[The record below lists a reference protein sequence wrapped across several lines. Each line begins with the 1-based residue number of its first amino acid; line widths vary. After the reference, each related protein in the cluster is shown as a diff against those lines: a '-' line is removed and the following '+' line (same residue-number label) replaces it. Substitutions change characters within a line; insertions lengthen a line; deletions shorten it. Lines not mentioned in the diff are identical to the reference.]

1 MNEDSILRSGLSEI
15 LKGYSYS
22 VENNFYIKHMALDDH
37 VDYERVYSFF
47 YERLKKRGVEASE
60 VLIERAIA
68 QDLWSDEKD
77 KKIKDLSEL
86 CEQLTLTIQ
95 KSLAEDMKNHAKKEL
110 QNNQKEHDNL
120 MAQKYAI
127 TSSSIESITNNRM
140 HEYYIVNSLY
150 LDKDL
155 NQKKFN
161 EKDFDEIEPEELSK
175 INKSYNKCT
184 EKLNDSNI
192 RKISIK
198 DFFQS
203 SWNLSKNPYYYFGK
217 PISDITYF
225 QTRLATSANMF
236 ANIFKN
242 YPGIESEDPDEI
254 IEFAQMRYE
263 AQKNEGKNRS
273 FTGADTEK
281 LRRAGINVPDR
292 SAQFN
297 NAR

>member
-22 VENNFYIKHMALDDH
+22 VENNFYIKHMSLDDH

-47 YERLKKRGVEASE
+47 YERLKKRGLETSE
-60 VLIERAIA
+60 VLIERAVS

-77 KKIKDLSEL
+77 KKIEDLSEL
-86 CEQLTLTIQ
+86 SEQLKLTIQ

-110 QNNQKEHDNL
+110 RDAQKEHDNL
-120 MAQKYAI
+120 IAQKYGI
-127 TSSSIESITNNRM
+127 TSSSIENITNNRM
-140 HEYYIVNSLY
+140 HEYYVVNSLY

-155 NQKKFN
+155 NKKKFN

-203 SWNLSKNPYYYFGK
+203 SWNLATNAYYYFGK
-217 PISDITYF
+217 PISQTTYF

-263 AQKNEGKNRS
+263 AEKNGGKNRS
-273 FTGADTEK
+273 YVGADNEK
-281 LRRAGINVPDR
+281 LRRAGINVADR
-292 SAQFN
+292 SAEFN
-297 NAR
+297 KAR

>member
-1 MNEDSILRSGLSEI
+1 MSEDSILRSGLSEI

-22 VENNFYIKHMALDDH
+22 IESNFYIKHMALDDH

-47 YERLKKRGVEASE
+47 YERLKNRGLETSE
-60 VLIERAIA
+60 VLIERAIS

-86 CEQLTLTIQ
+86 YEQQKLTIQ

-110 QNNQKEHDNL
+110 RDNQKEYDNL
-120 MAQKYAI
+120 IAQKYGI

-140 HEYYIVNSLY
+140 NEYYVVNSLY
-150 LDKDL
+150 LDKEFK
-155 NQKKFN
+155 QKKFN

-184 EKLNDSNI
+184 EKLSDSNI

-203 SWNLSKNPYYYFGK
+203 SWNLATNPYYYFGK
-217 PISDITYF
+217 PISETTYF

-263 AQKNEGKNRS
+263 AEKNAGQNKS
-273 FTGADTEK
+273 YTGADTEK
-281 LRRAGINVPDR
+281 LRKAGIKVADR
-292 SAQFN
+292 SVEFN
-297 NAR
+297 KAR